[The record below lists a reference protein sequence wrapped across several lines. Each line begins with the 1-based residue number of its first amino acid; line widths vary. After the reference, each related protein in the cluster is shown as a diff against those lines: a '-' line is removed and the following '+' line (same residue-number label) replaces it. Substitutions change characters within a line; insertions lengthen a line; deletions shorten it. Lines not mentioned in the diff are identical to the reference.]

1 MSYSSFTAKKLKE
14 QFGITQAFER
24 KLFADVK
31 AVKASKWLKHSL
43 DKNADFA
50 VMQGSE
56 KARSE
61 FIIAP
66 VLAELREIADGKIS
80 LFSGVR
86 FDVDKSQKLEGISDF
101 LISRSPDQAVLD
113 APVVVAVE
121 AKRQDFEKGIAQCVA
136 EMYAARIFND
146 RKNSNIKDIYG
157 CVTIGNGWQFLI
169 LKENKAII
177 EPTIFDLNE
186 DLERI
191 LGILYAMSLGLI
203 PE

>member
-14 QFGITQAFER
+14 QFGITQVFEK
-24 KLFADVK
+24 KLFANVK
-31 AVKASKWLKHSL
+31 TIEASKWLRHSL

-50 VMQGSE
+50 VLQGSE

-80 LFSGVR
+80 LFSGIR
-86 FDVDKSQKLEGISDF
+86 FDVDKSQKLEGECDF
-101 LISRSPDQAVLD
+101 LISRSPDQAVLE

-136 EMYAARIFND
+136 EMVASLIFNE
-146 RKNSNIKDIYG
+146 RKGSKLNVVYG
-157 CVTIGNGWQFLI
+157 CVTTGDVWRFLL
-169 LKENKAII
+169 LKENKVYVDSIA
-177 EPTIFDLNE
+177 FDVNE

-191 LGILYAMSLGLI
+191 LGILFAMSLGLI

>member
-14 QFGITQAFER
+14 QFGITQVFER
-24 KLFADVK
+24 KIFANVK
-31 AVKASKWLKHSL
+31 PIEASKWLKHSL

-50 VMQGSE
+50 VLQGSE

-86 FDVDKSQKLEGISDF
+86 FDVDKSQNLEGVSDF

-113 APVVVAVE
+113 VPVVVAVE

-136 EMYAARIFND
+136 EMYAARIFNE
-146 RKNSNIKDIYG
+146 RKNSDIKDIYG

-169 LKENKAII
+169 LKENRAII
-177 EPTIFDLNE
+177 EPTIYDLNE

-203 PE
+203 SQ

>member
-1 MSYSSFTAKKLKE
+1 M
-14 QFGITQAFER
+14 
-24 KLFADVK
+24 FADVK

-50 VMQGSE
+50 VIQGSE

>member
-14 QFGITQAFER
+14 QFGITQTFER